1 MAVGPHW
8 FETDHDITCQW
19 ITRNQNIIAQGQTE
33 YENRHDATEHELE
46 TGTPMAERQQEFG
59 K

>member
-19 ITRNQNIIAQGQTE
+19 VTRNQNIIAQGQTE
-33 YENRHDATEHELE
+33 YENRHNATEHELE
-46 TGTPMAERQQEFG
+46 TGTPMAERQQ
-59 K
+59 